1 MVEREIKQGPISVSQ
16 ELSNVRRQQADV
28 LVFSVCHKYR
38 PEAKKQWLAPV
49 LLGMGCRL

>member
-1 MVEREIKQGPISVSQ
+1 MFDGSKQIVFQ
-16 ELSNVRRQQADV
+16 DE

-38 PEAKKQWLAPV
+38 PEAKQQWLAPV